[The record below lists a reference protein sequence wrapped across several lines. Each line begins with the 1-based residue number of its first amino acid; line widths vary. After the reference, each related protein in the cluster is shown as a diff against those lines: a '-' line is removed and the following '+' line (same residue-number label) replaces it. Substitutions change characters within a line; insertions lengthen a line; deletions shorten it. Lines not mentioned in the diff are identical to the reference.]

1 MTAGGQDGLRGR
13 DENPVPLVTVEI
25 DGHKLQVEA
34 GRNMLDVALSNGFD
48 LPFFCWHPLMGSIG
62 ACRQCAVRLS
72 WANREGNEKTEIA
85 MACMTEAQEGTRIAI
100 DDAEAIRFRAAVI
113 ELMMMS
119 HPHDCPVCDEGGEC
133 HLQDMTVMT
142 GHAQRRYRGPKRTF
156 ENQDLGPFVTHEPNR
171 CITCYR
177 CTRFYNDYAGGHDF
191 SVFGL
196 RDQVFFGRHA
206 DGTLESEFSGNL
218 VEVCPTGVFT
228 DKTFRRRYSRKWDL
242 QTAPSVCPHCGL
254 GCTVQPGERDGV
266 LRRVLSRFNPQINRM
281 FLCDRGRFGY
291 EFVNAADRIREPVL
305 SEIVRRPAGASGGQH
320 PEIFA
325 VPAVRRLTDGQALGY
340 AVSWLRMGRPIGIG
354 SPRAS
359 LEANHALRT
368 LVGADR
374 FFLGM
379 SDADHDL
386 VGLALDIA
394 RDPRTHAAALAGVQ
408 EADAAFILG
417 EDVTNSAPMLDLTL
431 RTWLHLR
438 PTAAEERVQISR
450 WSDAAIGR
458 FKQVEP
464 SALWIATSFATRLDE
479 VAADAWRATP
489 DDLVRLTM
497 TLVRAVEPAS
507 GKPVDV
513 SDDDQTRVA
522 RWAEALATARSPLI
536 VCGTSSGSR
545 DLLRAAAELAWAL
558 PGARILLTVPEPNS
572 MGLRMIG
579 GERLSEAF
587 AAVARGD
594 ADTVVV
600 LENDLYRR
608 APALQVDD
616 FLARAGHIV
625 SIDYLLN
632 DTSGEADLVLPSAT
646 YAESTGTFVNNEGRA
661 QRFSRVFQG
670 QGETRAA
677 WHWLREMLAWLERPE
692 GPAWE
697 TVDDVVEALEREVPG
712 LRGVSDA
719 APATTPAPKTR
730 SPGWNSVS
738 GLHKLQEEAGGQ
750 LRDVPPGVRL
760 IAAGSEPPTWP
771 AVAVPKRAATAGDR
785 WQIVPA
791 SHIFGSD
798 DLSMHAPG
806 VAQRAPELY
815 LALNDADAAR
825 LEVSEGDWLMA
836 WLPWLDI
843 RAPFRRLPS
852 LPDGIAAMPVGLAE
866 SPYVALPHSARL
878 QRLEG
883 APTGWRWRPRRRV
896 ASGGGEA

>member
-1 MTAGGQDGLRGR
+1 VTARRPAR
-13 DENPVPLVTVEI
+13 DDSSTPLVTVEI
-25 DGHKLQVEA
+25 DGRKLQVAA

-72 WANREGNEKTEIA
+72 WTDREGKERTEIV

-100 DDAEAIRFRAAVI
+100 DDAEAIRFRAAMI

-142 GHAQRRYRGPKRTF
+142 GHAHRRFRGRKRTW
-156 ENQDLGPFVTHEPNR
+156 EDQDLGPFVTHEINR

-177 CTRFYNDYAGGHDF
+177 CARFYNDYAGGRDF
-191 SVFGL
+191 GVFGL
-196 RDQVFFGRHA
+196 RDQVYFGRHA

-228 DKTFRRRYSRKWDL
+228 DKTFKRRYARVWDL
-242 QTAPSVCPHCGL
+242 RTSPSVCPHCGL
-254 GCTVQPGERDGV
+254 GCNVQPGERGGEV
-266 LRRVLSRFNPQINRM
+266 RRVLSRFNPQINRM

-291 EFVNAADRIREPVL
+291 EFVNTDERIREPVL
-305 SEIVRRPAGASGGQH
+305 CEIVRRRAGTDGGSGPEALPAT
-320 PEIFA
+320 A
-325 VPAVRRLTDGQALGY
+325 VQTLTSGQALGF
-340 AVSWLRMGRPIGIG
+340 AVSWLRRGRPIGIG

-359 LEANHALRT
+359 LEANYALRT

-374 FFLGM
+374 FYLGM
-379 SDADHDL
+379 SDEDHDL

-394 RDPRTHAAALAGVQ
+394 RDPRTRIGALADVQ
-408 EADAAFILG
+408 SADAVFVFG
-417 EDVTNSAPMLDLTL
+417 EDVTNGAPMLDLTL

-438 PTAAEERVQISR
+438 PTAAEERQHISR
-450 WSDAAIGR
+450 WNDSAIGR
-458 FKQVEP
+458 FKRSEP
-464 SALWIATSFATRLDE
+464 SALWIATSFATKLDE

-489 DDLVRLTM
+489 DELVRFTTALARSLEATSP
-497 TLVRAVEPAS
+497 EPTAFS
-507 GKPVDV
+507 ADE
-513 SDDDQTRVA
+513 QTRMA
-522 RWAEALATARSPLI
+522 RWAEALASTRSPLI

-545 DLLRAAAELAWAL
+545 DLLRTAAELAWTL
-558 PGARILLTVPEPNS
+558 PNARILFTVPEANS

-579 GERLSEAF
+579 GEPLSQAF

-608 APALQVDD
+608 APSLQVDD
-616 FLARAGHIV
+616 FLARAQRVV
-625 SIDYLLN
+625 SVDYLLN
-632 DTSGEADLVLPSAT
+632 DTSGQADLVLPSAT
-646 YAESTGTFVNNEGRA
+646 YAESAGTFVNNEGRA
-661 QRFSRVFQG
+661 QRFLPVFPG
-670 QGETRAA
+670 RAETREA
-677 WHWLREMLAWLERPE
+677 WRWLGELQEWLDRPE
-692 GPAWE
+692 GRAWE
-697 TVDDVVEALEREVPG
+697 TVDDVIEALEAELPE

-719 APATTPAPKTR
+719 APPTVPARRTR
-730 SPGWNSVS
+730 SSGWHSAS
-738 GLHKLQEEAGGQ
+738 GLHKLQEEVGGRP
-750 LRDVPPGVRL
+750 RDAPPGARL
-760 IAAGSEPPTWP
+760 ITATDEPQTWP
-771 AVAVPKRAATAGDR
+771 MVAAPQRATTPTDR
-785 WQIVPA
+785 WQLVA
-791 SHIFGSD
+791 VTHIFGSD

-825 LEVSEGDWLMA
+825 LEVSEGDWLLA

-843 RAPFRRLPS
+843 RAPFRRMAS
-852 LPDGIAAMPVGLAE
+852 LPDGTAGMPVGLPE

-883 APTGWRWRPRRRV
+883 APVGWRWRPRRRS